1 MKKSIQSVAVLTVIC
16 IVISVLLAVVNSITA
31 PIIEKADAAKA
42 NEALLV
48 VMPNGEGFEELSVS
62 DYELPA
68 TVTNIYRENSGGYVF
83 KMTTTGYSSGL
94 TIMCGVDKDG
104 NVTGAV
110 CLSSSETL
118 GYEKTYGDNF
128 TGLNSEMVDGVDTVS
143 GATKTTSAYKNAIKD
158 ALNSFII
165 VNGGSVDIRTEEE
178 ILADNLS
185 AALPTGADFKKEFI
199 TEVLDGVTAIY
210 KAGNGEGYVLVI
222 DETFVGIDKNGN
234 IVTDIDENTKTSVL
248 SSYETHVNST
258 MDELD
263 LSAYE
268 GISNRVVK
276 VYKTASGNY
285 VFDLKAAGYGI
296 NGEWGA
302 SGEYIYITVSA
313 TADGKII
320 SCVTTKQSESEGIGS
335 VCAEPSYY
343 EQYNGKTEA
352 TVGEVDTISGATYT
366 HNGYSIAISKVF
378 ETINILKGAE

>member
-1 MKKSIQSVAVLTVIC
+1 MKKSIQSIAVLTIIC
-16 IVISVLLAVVNSITA
+16 LVISALLAAVNYVTA
-31 PIIEKADAAKA
+31 PIIEKAEAQKA

-48 VMPNGEGFEELSVS
+48 VMPDGEEFEELSVS
-62 DYELPA
+62 DYTLPA
-68 TVTNIYRENSGGYVF
+68 TVTNVYREASGDYVF
-83 KMTTTGYSSGL
+83 KMVTTGYSSGL
-94 TIMCGVDKDG
+94 TVMCGIDKNG
-104 NVTGAV
+104 NITGAV
-110 CLSSSETL
+110 CLSSGETL

-128 TGLNSEMVDGVDTVS
+128 IGLNSDTADGVDTVS

-185 AALPTGADFKKEFI
+185 AALPAGADFTKEFI
-199 TEVLDGVTAIY
+199 AEVLDGVTAIY

-222 DETFVGIDKNGN
+222 GEQFVGVDKDGN
-234 IVTDIDENTKTSVL
+234 VTSDVDDATKASVL
-248 SSYETHVNST
+248 ASLETHKNSA
-258 MDELD
+258 MEEID

-268 GISNRVVK
+268 GISNRVAK
-276 VYKTASGNY
+276 AYKTASGNY
-285 VFDLKAAGYGI
+285 VFDLTAAGYGI
-296 NGEWGA
+296 NGEWNT

-320 SCVTTKQSESEGIGS
+320 SCVTTKQSESQGIGS

-343 EQYNGKTEA
+343 EQYNGKTAE
-352 TVGEVDTISGATYT
+352 TLGEVDAISGATYT
-366 HNGYSIAISKVF
+366 HRGYSTAVSKVF